1 MALTGRQKAA
11 MLLMSLDAATAA
23 ELLKGINPELV
34 QELAME
40 LAYLDATG
48 YQSGK
53 QSTQVARQFCN
64 SLQADRE
71 INFKSHLEQM
81 MKSTIGNEKIAQNH
95 TRIKDIQKENDPFTT
110 VRLLD
115 SKTIASVLE
124 KEHPRSA
131 AVVLSELPPE
141 KSSDV
146 LDLLD
151 QGIRFS
157 TIRRMTT
164 CKNMEAETKA
174 QIAET
179 VCMRLKAFITD
190 DTNEAE
196 PNRLEQFVSKIALI
210 AQNLGKNLR
219 VALLG
224 STNTQ
229 DDMADKIVPD
239 PIIIWEDIPQLADS
253 FLQKTLRGIDSKKL
267 ALALVEAD
275 DTLVKKITS
284 NISARKAAALDE
296 QAVHLLTAT
305 IEDVE
310 EARKEIIQVLHTRM
324 K

>member
-11 MLLMSLDAATAA
+11 MLLMSLDVATAA

-34 QELAME
+34 QELAVE

-53 QSTQVARQFCN
+53 QSTQIARQFCN
-64 SLQADRE
+64 SLQTYQE
-71 INFKSHLEQM
+71 LNFKGYLEQM
-81 MKSTIGNEKIAQNH
+81 MKSTAGNEKTAQNH
-95 TRIKDIQKENDPFTT
+95 TRIKDIRQESDPFAP

-115 SKTIASVLE
+115 SQTIASVLQ

-157 TIRRMTT
+157 AIRRMTT
-164 CKNMEAETKA
+164 CKNMEAEAKA

-179 VCMRLKAFITD
+179 VCMRLKAFTTNEI
-190 DTNEAE
+190 NEAE
-196 PNRLEQFVSKIALI
+196 PSRLEQLVTRIILI

-219 VALLG
+219 TALLG

-229 DDMADKIVPD
+229 DDMADEIVTGS
-239 PIIIWEDIPQLADS
+239 IMIWEDIPQLADS
-253 FLQKTLRGIDSKKL
+253 FLQKVLRGINTKKL

-275 DTLVKKITS
+275 DTLVQKITS
-284 NISARKAAALDE
+284 NISARKAAVLDK
-296 QAVHLLTAT
+296 QAEHLLTAA

-310 EARKEIIQVLHTRM
+310 EARKEIIQFLHTRM

>member
-1 MALTGRQKAA
+1 

-34 QELAME
+34 QELAVE

-64 SLQADRE
+64 SLQADQE
-71 INFKSHLEQM
+71 LNFKGYLEQM
-81 MKSTIGNEKIAQNH
+81 MKSTIGNEKAEKNH
-95 TRIKDIQKENDPFTT
+95 TRIKDIQQESDPFSP

-115 SKTIASVLE
+115 SQTIASVLE

-157 TIRRMTT
+157 AIRRMTT
-164 CKNMEAETKA
+164 CKNMEADVKA
-174 QIAET
+174 HIAET
-179 VCMRLKAFITD
+179 VCTHLKAFTTD
-190 DTNEAE
+190 EINEAE
-196 PNRLEQFVSKIALI
+196 PSRLEQFVTKIALI
-210 AQNLGKNLR
+210 MQNLGKNLR
-219 VALLG
+219 TALLG

-229 DDMADKIVPD
+229 EDMAGEIVTE
-239 PIIIWEDIPQLADS
+239 PIIIWEDIPQLADG
-253 FLQKTLRGIDSKKL
+253 FLQKTLRGINTKKL

-275 DTLVKKITS
+275 DTLVQKITS
-284 NISARKAAALDE
+284 NISARKAAELDKE
-296 QAVHLLTAT
+296 TAHFLTAT